1 MNRSG
6 ILFAVAASVAFGC
19 ATAIIGIVKRPEL
32 VAFTVGGALLS
43 LCAVA
48 GPRNVVASL
57 FQHPRLFFSIGVL
70 DAVNIIAFYGS
81 LALGP
86 VPLMTALHLTAPLW
100 LILVAVLRG
109 RRPTTWLLASEV
121 VIVLGALLV
130 SALKPGG
137 AYSSSGVL
145 WGSVLALVSAM
156 ALVVLNLTVASKAV
170 DHDPATAAGAQF
182 VIVLAM
188 LSPLLFLSDSF
199 PIPDIAWLTVAGMFG
214 LAPGLILIWRALQRL
229 DPSTTS
235 VIGLNEAVV
244 ASAIVAVI
252 VPGSVTVHAAVSG
265 VLILAAMGA
274 EIWSDRNARE
284 LSV

>member
-1 MNRSG
+1 MNRNG

-19 ATAIIGIVKRPEL
+19 ATAIIGIVKRTEL
-32 VAFTVGGALLS
+32 VAFTVVGALLS

-48 GPRNVVASL
+48 GPWNVITAL
-57 FQHPRLFFSIGVL
+57 RKHPRLFVSIGVL
-70 DAVNIIAFYGS
+70 DAINIITFYGG

-86 VPLMTALHLTAPLW
+86 VPLVTALHLTAPLW
-100 LILVAVLRG
+100 LIIVAVLRG
-109 RRPTTWLLASEV
+109 RRSPTWLLASEV
-121 VIVLGALLV
+121 VVVIGALLV
-130 SALKPGG
+130 SALKSGG
-137 AYSSSGVL
+137 SYSSSGVL

-156 ALVVLNLTVASKAV
+156 ALVVLNLTVASKAI

-199 PIPDIAWLTVAGMFG
+199 PVPDIAWLTVAGMFG

-265 VLILAAMGA
+265 VLILAALGA
-274 EIWSDRNARE
+274 EIWSDRHARE